1 MRIDFQLLGTLVTP
15 KDISKRTGIKP
26 HVELLR
32 GERTNAL
39 DLPRQNL
46 WSIGTHSESD
56 EVKEHW
62 MQIESILNCAREE
75 IRKIAE
81 TGMAK
86 LTIVLPRS
94 DRIPSLQ
101 IPVEMSAFAG
111 YVNAII
117 DIDHLQ

>member
-15 KDISKRTGIKP
+15 KDISKRTGINP

-32 GERTNAL
+32 GERNNAL